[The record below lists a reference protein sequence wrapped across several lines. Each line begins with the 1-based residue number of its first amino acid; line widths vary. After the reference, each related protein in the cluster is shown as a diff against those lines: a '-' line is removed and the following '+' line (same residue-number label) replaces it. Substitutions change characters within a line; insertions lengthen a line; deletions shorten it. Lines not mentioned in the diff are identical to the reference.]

1 MRPRNSKPPTG
12 ISSVRVQPTPTVE
25 RGASTREIPGRCL
38 DIPVQEWEPQLLL
51 GICPR
56 GNHRDDDI
64 ATVSMIYYVFI
75 EYLLK
80 TTCIDW
86 QLCEL
91 FVKLFYLYG
100 YSKVVPNRSLCED
113 THEY

>member
-1 MRPRNSKPPTG
+1 M
-12 ISSVRVQPTPTVE
+12 SS
-25 RGASTREIPGRCL
+25 
-38 DIPVQEWEPQLLL
+38 
-51 GICPR
+51 
-56 GNHRDDDI
+56 
-64 ATVSMIYYVFI
+64 F
-75 EYLLK
+75 EYPLK

-100 YSKVVPNRSLCED
+100 YSKVVPDQSSCED

>member
-1 MRPRNSKPPTG
+1 LAICQWN
-12 ISSVRVQPTPTVE
+12 
-25 RGASTREIPGRCL
+25 RC
-38 DIPVQEWEPQLLL
+38 WEYALEV
-51 GICPR
+51 I
-56 GNHRDDDI
+56 I
-64 ATVSMIYYVFI
+64 EMMILRLYPWYIVFI
-75 EYLLK
+75 EYPLK

-100 YSKVVPNRSLCED
+100 YSKVVPNRSSCED